1 MIEASSVMR
10 SSGEPSYQAV
20 LKYGLALLV
29 LGLAPIVHN
38 QIYFIHVL
46 SLALIAAVA
55 TLGMQLLIGFSGQLS
70 MGQAAFFGIGAYTSG
85 ILTKTLAMP
94 FVAGFVGAGLVAG
107 LSSLILVPITRL
119 RGIYLAVATLGFT
132 IIVHL
137 VLLNEEWLTGGSFG
151 ILGIPRPSFGLFALH
166 GEMGSYYLALVVLIV
181 TYAGLHRLVH
191 SRFGRGLQAI
201 MLDEDA
207 ARASGI
213 NVTLYKSKCFVV
225 SAIVTGFAGCLFAH
239 HTRYLNP
246 DDFTFWR
253 SIEILIMA
261 VLGGIG
267 SLPGAVVG
275 AFIVVLLPECLR
287 AFDQWR
293 LVVYGALL
301 ILFMGFGKG
310 GVIGLVAQIW
320 RTGSEMTLL
329 PFRALLRKA
338 EGQ

>member
-1 MIEASSVMR
+1 MR
-10 SSGEPSYQAV
+10 SSGLRSYQTA
-20 LKYGLALLV
+20 LKYGMAPLI
-29 LGLAPIVHN
+29 LGVAPIVYD
-38 QIYFIHVL
+38 QIYFIHIL
-46 SLALIAAVA
+46 SLALIAAISA
-55 TLGMQLLIGFSGQLS
+55 LGMQLLIGFSGQLS
-70 MGQAAFFGIGAYTSG
+70 MGQAAFFGLGAYTSG
-85 ILTKTLAMP
+85 ILTKTVGMP
-94 FVAGFVGAGLVAG
+94 FIVGFLAAGLVAG

-137 VLLNEEWLTGGSFG
+137 VLLNEEWLTSGSFG
-151 ILGIPRPSFGLFALH
+151 MLGIPWPSFGPFELH
-166 GEMGSYYLALVVLIV
+166 SEMGVYYLVLVVLIV
-181 TYAGLHRLVH
+181 IYAGFHRLVN

-239 HTRYLNP
+239 HSRYLNP
-246 DDFTFWR
+246 NDFTFWR
-253 SIEILIMA
+253 SIDILIMA

-275 AFIVVLLPECLR
+275 AFIVILLPEYLR

-293 LVVYGALL
+293 LVLYGALL
-301 ILFMGFGKG
+301 IFFMGFGKG
-310 GVIGLVAQIW
+310 GVVGVFAQIW
-320 RTGSEMTLL
+320 RKSDELLL
-329 PFRALLRKA
+329 PHLRALFARKVR
-338 EGQ
+338 EP

>member
-1 MIEASSVMR
+1 MR
-10 SSGEPSYQAV
+10 FSGKDSYRTA
-20 LKYGLALLV
+20 LKYGLSLLV
-29 LGLAPIVHN
+29 LGLVPIAYD
-38 QIYFIHVL
+38 QTYFIHIL
-46 SLALIAAVA
+46 SLALIAAISA
-55 TLGMQLLIGFSGQLS
+55 LGMQLLIGFSGQLS
-70 MGQAAFFGIGAYTSG
+70 MGQAAFFGLGAYTSG
-85 ILTKTLAMP
+85 ILTKQIGMP
-94 FVAGFVGAGLVAG
+94 FIVGLLAAGLAAG

-151 ILGIPRPSFGLFALH
+151 MLGIPWPSFGLLVLH
-166 GEMGSYYLALVVLIV
+166 SETGVYYLALVVLIV
-181 TYAGLHRLVH
+181 IYAGVHRLVN

-225 SAIVTGFAGCLFAH
+225 SAIVTGIAGCLFAH
-239 HTRYLNP
+239 HSRYLNP
-246 DDFTFWR
+246 NDFTFWR
-253 SIEILIMA
+253 SIDILIMA

-275 AFIVVLLPECLR
+275 AFIVVLLPEYLR

-293 LVVYGALL
+293 LVLYGALL
-301 ILFMGFGKG
+301 IFFMGFGKG
-310 GVIGLVAQIW
+310 GVVGLFTDLPRWSLDLMPLSV
-320 RTGSEMTLL
+320 RTLFG
-329 PFRALLRKA
+329 RKVR
-338 EGQ
+338 EP

>member
-1 MIEASSVMR
+1 MQ
-10 SSGEPSYQAV
+10 SSGGPDYGIT
-20 LKYGLALLV
+20 LKYGAVVLALCLV
-29 LGLAPIVHN
+29 PIAYD
-38 QIYFIHVL
+38 QTYFIHIF
-46 SLALIAAVA
+46 SLALIAAISA
-55 TLGMQLLIGFSGQLS
+55 LGMQVLVGFSGQLS

-85 ILTKTLAMP
+85 ILTKTVGMP
-94 FVAGFVGAGLVAG
+94 FAVGFLAAGLFAG
-107 LSSLILVPITRL
+107 ISSLILVPITRL

-151 ILGIPRPSFGLFALH
+151 MLGIPWPSFGPFELH
-166 GEMGSYYLALVVLIV
+166 GEIAVYYLALAVLIV
-181 TYAGLHRLVH
+181 TYAALHRLVH

-239 HTRYLNP
+239 HSRYLNP
-246 DDFTFWR
+246 NDFTFWR
-253 SIEILIMA
+253 SIDILIMA

-275 AFIVVLLPECLR
+275 AFIVILLPEYLR

-293 LVVYGALL
+293 LVLYGILL
-301 ILFMGFGKG
+301 IFFMGFGKG
-310 GVIGLVAQIW
+310 GVFGLLAETW
-320 RTGSEMTLL
+320 TKAGGLMSLPLRTL
-329 PFRALLRKA
+329 FRGKVR
-338 EGQ
+338 EP

>member
-1 MIEASSVMR
+1 MR
-10 SSGEPSYQAV
+10 FSGKDSYRTA

-29 LGLAPIVHN
+29 LGLAPIAYE
-38 QIYFIHVL
+38 QTYFIHIL
-46 SLALIAAVA
+46 SLALIAAIA
-55 TLGMQLLIGFSGQLS
+55 ALGMQLLIGFSGQLS
-70 MGQAAFFGIGAYTSG
+70 MGQAAFFGLGAYTSG
-85 ILTKTLAMP
+85 ILTKQVGMP
-94 FVAGFVGAGLVAG
+94 FAVGFLAAGLVAG

-151 ILGIPRPSFGLFALH
+151 MLGIPWPSFGPFVLH
-166 GEMGSYYLALVVLIV
+166 SETGVYYLALVVLIV
-181 TYAGLHRLVH
+181 IYAGFYRLVN

-239 HTRYLNP
+239 HSRYLNP
-246 DDFTFWR
+246 NDFTFWR
-253 SIEILIMA
+253 SIDILIMA

-275 AFIVVLLPECLR
+275 AFIVILLPEYLR

-293 LVVYGALL
+293 LVLYGALL
-301 ILFMGFGKG
+301 IFFMGFGKG
-310 GVIGLVAQIW
+310 GVVGLFTELPRWSADLVPLPL
-320 RTGSEMTLL
+320 RTLFG
-329 PFRALLRKA
+329 RKVR
-338 EGQ
+338 EP

>member
-1 MIEASSVMR
+1 MR
-10 SSGEPSYQAV
+10 SPGARSYLAI
-20 LKYGLALLV
+20 LKYGLVVLV
-29 LGLAPIVHN
+29 LGLAPILHN
-38 QIYFIHVL
+38 QIYFIHIL
-46 SLALIAAVA
+46 SLALIAAISA
-55 TLGMQLLIGFSGQLS
+55 LGMQLLIGFSGQLS
-70 MGQAAFFGIGAYTSG
+70 MGQAAFFGLGAYTSG
-85 ILTKTLAMP
+85 ILTKTLVMP
-94 FVAGFVGAGLVAG
+94 FAVGFLGAGLVAG

-151 ILGIPRPSFGLFALH
+151 MLGIPRPSFGPLKMH

-181 TYAGLHRLVH
+181 TYLSLRRLVH

-267 SLPGAVVG
+267 SLPGAVLG
-275 AFIVVLLPECLR
+275 AFIVILLPEYLR

-293 LVVYGALL
+293 LVLYGALL

-310 GVIGLVAQIW
+310 GVVGLLAQIW
-320 RTGSEMTLL
+320 RASGELMRLAL
-329 PFRALLRKA
+329 RALVRKA
-338 EGQ
+338 QEP